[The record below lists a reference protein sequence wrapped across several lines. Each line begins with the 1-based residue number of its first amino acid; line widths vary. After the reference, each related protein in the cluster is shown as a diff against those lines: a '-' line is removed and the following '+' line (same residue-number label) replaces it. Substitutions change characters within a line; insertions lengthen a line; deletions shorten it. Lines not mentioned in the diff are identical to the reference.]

1 MNSTVGEALMHDHVC
16 PKCQRPFG
24 SESANVNF
32 CPYGCG
38 SISDQSGYVTA
49 FYELA
54 GMMDIGARP
63 RSPEQVWEREMK
75 PRLVEALSGQQS
87 KPEHSWLDR
96 IRASMPEEAGAI
108 GRLTE
113 LVEYL
118 DAIGDTCFV
127 VGGRRIYTDDLRTI
141 IEALSRRAA
150 GDDVGPHPLIQ
161 NILEAHGAPEARIL
175 PEAPHWNGVGKY
187 GHALGLGHCTL
198 NIMSRGF
205 GAKDGGGE
213 LVVMEGELDWDRDED
228 GKEYVSVPVSN
239 SDLLFLRDQLNKLFP
254 AALTSTSTVAVGIDA
269 PAGRV
274 QP

>member
-1 MNSTVGEALMHDHVC
+1 MNSTVSEALMHDHVC

-38 SISDQSGYVTA
+38 SVSDQSGYVTA

-54 GMMDIGARP
+54 DIMDIGARP

-96 IRASMPEEAGAI
+96 IKASMPEEEAGAL

-127 VGGRRIYTDDLRTI
+127 VGGRRIYTDDLRAI
-141 IEALSRRAA
+141 LEALSRRAA
-150 GDDVGPHPLIQ
+150 GDDVEIARLVHKAMVHAVTEFKGQPAPWCNGPQ
-161 NILEAHGAPEARIL
+161 TE
-175 PEAPHWNGVGKY
+175 
-187 GHALGLGHCTL
+187 
-198 NIMSRGF
+198 RGQATK
-205 GAKDGGGE
+205 GMGG
-213 LVVMEGELDWDRDED
+213 D
-228 GKEYVSVPVSN
+228 
-239 SDLLFLRDQLNKLFP
+239 
-254 AALTSTSTVAVGIDA
+254 
-269 PAGRV
+269 
-274 QP
+274 